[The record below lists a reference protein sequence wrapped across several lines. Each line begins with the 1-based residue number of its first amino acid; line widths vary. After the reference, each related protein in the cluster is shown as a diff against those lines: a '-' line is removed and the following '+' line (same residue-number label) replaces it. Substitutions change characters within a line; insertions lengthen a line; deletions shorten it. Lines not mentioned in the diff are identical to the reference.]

1 MKNCDQVGHPGSTN
15 SIITRNL
22 RAFISFRAGGRL
34 TLGEG
39 GRGLRLLVFAH
50 TGNKESFAIPKCLR
64 HWGLDVAIP
73 VLNNTVQSLPGLYHL
88 CTLTRVSLAPH
99 KGRGASSQFPSAFIP
114 SPLHRMFFCVEVW
127 ESGERVPGCSSQGT
141 VSGCRLCWHSLTPRM
156 GTVPQ
161 CTTLGGAVDFLGRM
175 SLV

>member
-1 MKNCDQVGHPGSTN
+1 MKNCDQVGHAGSTN

-39 GRGLRLLVFAH
+39 ESLRLLVFAH
-50 TGNKESFAIPKCLR
+50 TGNKDSFAIPMCLR
-64 HWGLDVAIP
+64 HWGLDVAMP
-73 VLNNTVQSLPGLYHL
+73 VSNSTQPLRTLSSVHSHQGVLSAPQSFLQLSFPP
-88 CTLTRVSLAPH
+88 LA
-99 KGRGASSQFPSAFIP
+99 Q
-114 SPLHRMFFCVEVW
+114 MFFCVEVW
-127 ESGERVPGCSSQGT
+127 GSGERVPGRPSQGA

-161 CTTLGGAVDFLGRM
+161 CITLGGAVGFLGRM